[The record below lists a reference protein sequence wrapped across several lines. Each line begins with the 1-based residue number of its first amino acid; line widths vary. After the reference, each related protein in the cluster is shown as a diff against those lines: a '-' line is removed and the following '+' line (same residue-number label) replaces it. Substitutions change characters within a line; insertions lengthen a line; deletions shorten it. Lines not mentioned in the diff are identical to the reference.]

1 MSSVTTTAPER
12 PAAVSAPSRR
22 SGRSRFYPWIVFAL
36 TFGLLLSDY
45 MSRQVLSAVFPFLKA
60 EWALSDSHLASL
72 NSVVAL
78 MVGLLT
84 LPLSMLADRWGRVRS
99 LVVMAALWSVAT
111 LLCAVAGSYEQML
124 GARFLV
130 GVGEAA
136 YGSVGI
142 AVVLSV
148 FAPRLRASLSG
159 AFMAGGS
166 FGSVIGVA
174 FGGVIAVQ
182 LSWRWSFASMAVFG
196 LVLVALFWALVSER
210 KLARHAV
217 DDDDANTTH
226 TAAPGTAVRAP
237 ISSLF
242 TNPAVL
248 CAYIGGGLQMFTAA
262 ALMAWLPSFFG
273 RSYGLAA
280 DKAAAM
286 AAVFVL
292 LIGAGM
298 IVCGIVADRAARID
312 PARKWTVAIAISLA
326 AGVLLIVGFQLPVG
340 TAQLVLL
347 GLGAFFSAGST
358 GAVTAMVANL
368 THPTVRA
375 SAFGTTTL
383 ANSLLGLAAGP
394 FVVGILA
401 DKISLA
407 NALQLAPLVYLG
419 AVVALL
425 VGKRVYPAGV
435 RKLAT
440 VSAASTQRTG
450 TEQ

>member
-1 MSSVTTTAPER
+1 MSSLTTTAPER
-12 PAAVSAPSRR
+12 AATVSAPSRR
-22 SGRSRFYPWIVFAL
+22 SGRSRFYPWLVFAL

-60 EWALSDSHLASL
+60 EWSLSDSHLASL

-210 KLARHAV
+210 KLARHAI
-217 DDDDANTTH
+217 DDDANTTH
-226 TAAPGTAVRAP
+226 TAAPGTVARAP

-298 IVCGIVADRAARID
+298 IVWGIVADRAARID

-394 FVVGILA
+394 FVVGVLA

-419 AVVALL
+419 AVAVLL
-425 VGKRVYPAGV
+425 VGKRVYPASV

-440 VSAASTQRTG
+440 LSAAPAQQTG
-450 TEQ
+450 ADK